1 MQPDYFMLT
10 LKALEHPHGLTI
22 LDTVR
27 ELRQEVKTDVKPNP
41 LLKIEAYNIA
51 KRLGIRIPRHINQMT
66 EGELLIWINQH
77 SA

>member
-10 LKALEHPHGLTI
+10 LKALDHPHGLAI

-27 ELRQEVKTDVKPNP
+27 ELRQEVKTDVKPDP

-51 KRLGIRIPRHINQMT
+51 KRRGIRTPRHINQMT
-66 EGELLIWINQH
+66 GGELQIWINQY